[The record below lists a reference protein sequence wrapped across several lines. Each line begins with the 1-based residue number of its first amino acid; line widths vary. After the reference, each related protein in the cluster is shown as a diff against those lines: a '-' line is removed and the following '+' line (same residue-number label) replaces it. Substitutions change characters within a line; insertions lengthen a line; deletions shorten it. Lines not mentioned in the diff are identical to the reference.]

1 MRQIANVT
9 CMCTLPYIILR
20 VGKEEVNSIILQQ
33 YCYELIFRQIS
44 HRPWDSR
51 ENFGIYYQLDRKSKT
66 WFFTFL
72 SMYVFWIERGKILIL
87 QLSPPKFRY
96 FADQNGPKGGP
107 HENEFWQFSNVRM
120 SSINRVQ
127 KADEKNGVIC
137 LVFMSPPKVMV
148 LKLSKIVSFCKF
160 LLMSESKALIAI
172 DVYGS

>member
-1 MRQIANVT
+1 
-9 CMCTLPYIILR
+9 MCTLPYIILR

-127 KADEKNGVIC
+127 KADEKMGSFVWFSC
-137 LVFMSPPKVMV
+137 LLPK
-148 LKLSKIVSFCKF
+148 LWSLSYQKLCLFASFYWCQNLR
-160 LLMSESKALIAI
+160 LL
-172 DVYGS
+172 